1 VAVRDLRPGFIPV
14 FKTYKGLITAA
25 FALMLFSGFGQ
36 SVFFGAY
43 LPEIQNRFSIDKTTL
58 GSIYAAATVC
68 SAFLMVWSG
77 KFLDTMP
84 LRRFVTIVLV
94 GLATGCAI
102 MGLAT
107 HPLFL
112 FLAFLALRQF
122 GQGLMTLSGTTTINR
137 YIDEGRGRA
146 QSMAQTGLPVHAALF
161 PIVGI
166 FFLNTFGYQE
176 SWLFYSAFILLCLL
190 PFFRILLRAHE
201 EKTHKS
207 WQDKLSR
214 TQAAAVGD
222 FIPNEWTRKQVLTDW
237 RFYAIMSLMV
247 IPPCFGTCIFFY
259 QSVLAAHHGISEAVF
274 ASGFII
280 LTLSSV
286 SSALISGIL
295 MDKYGEKP
303 LLLSFPLL
311 YASGLI
317 TLAVFQNIAAAYAG
331 LFIIGLGGGIMSI
344 TGGPLFAS
352 MYGTKNYG
360 SIKSLSMITMVLASS
375 VSPPLAGYLLDSG
388 MGIGTIFIFFAAYSI
403 FAWLI
408 LCLGIGKI
416 IKREKTHDASNA

>member
-1 VAVRDLRPGFIPV
+1 
-14 FKTYKGLITAA
+14 
-25 FALMLFSGFGQ
+25 
-36 SVFFGAY
+36 
-43 LPEIQNRFSIDKTTL
+43 
-58 GSIYAAATVC
+58 
-68 SAFLMVWSG
+68 
-77 KFLDTMP
+77 
-84 LRRFVTIVLV
+84 
-94 GLATGCAI
+94 
-102 MGLAT
+102 
-107 HPLFL
+107 
-112 FLAFLALRQF
+112 
-122 GQGLMTLSGTTTINR
+122 
-137 YIDEGRGRA
+137 
-146 QSMAQTGLPVHAALF
+146 
-161 PIVGI
+161 
-166 FFLNTFGYQE
+166 
-176 SWLFYSAFILLCLL
+176 
-190 PFFRILLRAHE
+190 
-201 EKTHKS
+201 
-207 WQDKLSR
+207 
-214 TQAAAVGD
+214 
-222 FIPNEWTRKQVLTDW
+222 
-237 RFYAIMSLMV
+237 
-247 IPPCFGTCIFFY
+247 
-259 QSVLAAHHGISEAVF
+259 
-274 ASGFII
+274 
-280 LTLSSV
+280 
-286 SSALISGIL
+286 